1 MDAKKLIF
9 YLLITVILVA
19 CNGNIVQT
27 VEITRLVPQTVEV
40 TRIIPQPAATSESV
54 TLVTD
59 LPSIKIQTDSI
70 SVPLDPSY
78 FDGFIVLTQFYTL
91 LDHGLYE
98 EAVSLFSSSKQNI
111 NGVEADI
118 AYYESSMESVKIRFI
133 IPYDYWLAKQ
143 GIEPPPS
150 RKNEIRFVVG
160 KTVIY
165 KGAAWNDNGTPVP
178 HNETRFISLVLE
190 NGQWKIDEINSS
202 PFVSQP

>member
-1 MDAKKLIF
+1 MQKKKIII
-9 YLLITVILVA
+9 YLLIIPILVA
-19 CNGNIVQT
+19 CSSNAVQT
-27 VEITRLVPQTVEV
+27 VEVTRLVPQAMEV
-40 TRIIPQPAATSESV
+40 TRIIPQPIATSGSG

-59 LPSIKIQTDSI
+59 SPSITIQTDSI

-78 FDGFIVLTQFYTL
+78 FDGLIVLTQFYTL
-91 LDHGLYE
+91 LDHGLFE
-98 EAVSLFSSSKQNI
+98 EAVSLFSLSKQNI

-118 AYYESSMESVKIRFI
+118 AYYESSTESVKIRFI

-150 RKNEIRFVVG
+150 RKNEIRYVIG

-190 NGQWKIDEINSS
+190 NGQWKIDEMNSS